1 MGSAAENGFPGPAPA
16 YGVDGCPAGWF
27 YVGLEGSAFQFG
39 IVGALFDL
47 PREGRN
53 CAPILV
59 DIPIGLPSARTPVR
73 DCDRLCRRLIGPRS
87 SSVFGPP
94 ARASL
99 SAGDYRQAVV
109 MNEEVTGKRI
119 SRQAWNLAPRLRE
132 ADAVARAGHG
142 DEAPIREAHPELC
155 FTVLAGGRPMGH
167 YKKTEQGHEERLAVL
182 ARHYPPARELVRRAL
197 ESFPRSQVGRDDIVD
212 ALVLAVSA
220 GLCRSDLRT
229 LPPLPQKD
237 EAGLP
242 MEIVYPGVE
251 GVDISLEGIAATPV
265 VS

>member
-109 MNEEVTGKRI
+109 MNEEATGKRI

-132 ADAVARAGHG
+132 ADAVARAARGG
-142 DEAPIREAHPELC
+142 EAPIREAHPELC

-167 YKKTEQGHEERLAVL
+167 YKKTERGHEERLAVL
-182 ARHYPPARELVRRAL
+182 ARHYRPARELVRRAL

-242 MEIVYPGVE
+242 MEIVYPGIE